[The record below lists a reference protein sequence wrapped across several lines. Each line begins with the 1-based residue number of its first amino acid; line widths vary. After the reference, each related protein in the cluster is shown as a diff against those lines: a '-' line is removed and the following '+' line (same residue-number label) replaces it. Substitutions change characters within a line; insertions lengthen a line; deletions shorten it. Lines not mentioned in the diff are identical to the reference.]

1 MSLSTTRPAV
11 PALVGAAAAFGL
23 VQAVYAMGAIGQLG
37 LAATLATGS
46 SFALTVGIGLYLLLQ
61 GL

>member
-1 MSLSTTRPAV
+1 MALWSTRPAV

-23 VQAVYAMGAIGQLG
+23 VLGVYAMGAVGQLG

-46 SFALTVGIGLYLLLQ
+46 SFALTVGIGLFLLCQ

>member
-61 GL
+61 GV